1 MKILILGATGFIG
14 SAVAQKLAS
23 QGHDITG
30 LGRSLASARRRYPH
44 VHWIEGDLRSFK
56 EPADWLGLT
65 DGIDAVVNCAGVL
78 QDTPRDDV
86 AAVQDR
92 AMQALYQAAAEKSGL
107 RFVQISAARSLAG
120 SNTQFLDTKLKAD
133 AALAQSGL
141 DHVIIRPALVL
152 GRNAHGG
159 SALLRALAAMPFA
172 LPLAYSDSLVET
184 VSLDRLAGAVAMA
197 IAGEIPNAA
206 DIELIDSRCT
216 LRALAAAHRNWLGLP
231 PAPVIALPSAIAA
244 AGSKLADAAGRL
256 GWRSPLRSTAMI
268 IAKSGITA
276 SGSGALQGN
285 SLPPDMSN
293 NPSAVQDLWFAR
305 LYALKPLIF
314 LTLSLFW
321 IISGI
326 VPLADPV
333 GAAAGF
339 GAVFTP
345 GVAVAIALATSIAD
359 IMLGVAVLWRSY
371 ARKAMIGMLGL
382 SLAYLIGGT
391 IIEPSLWL
399 DPLGPLV
406 KVLPSLVLTLAGLA
420 ILEER

>member
-1 MKILILGATGFIG
+1 MNILILGATGFIG
-14 SAVAQKLAS
+14 SAVAQKLVS

-30 LGRSLASARRRYPH
+30 LGRSLASARRRFPQ
-44 VHWIEGDLRSFK
+44 VRWIDCDLRNFR

-65 DGIDAVVNCAGVL
+65 DGIDAVVNCAGAL

-92 AMQALYQAAAEKSGL
+92 AMQALYQSAAGRSGL
-107 RFVQISAARSLAG
+107 RIVQISAARILAG
-120 SNTQFLDTKLKAD
+120 SNTQFMDTKLKAD
-133 AALAQSGL
+133 TALALSGL
-141 DHVIIRPALVL
+141 DHVIIRPALVI

-172 LPLAYSDSLVET
+172 LPLAYPDSLVET
-184 VSLDRLAGAVAMA
+184 VSLDRLTGAVAQA

-206 DIELIDSRCT
+206 DIDLIDSRCT
-216 LRALAAAHRNWLGLP
+216 LRALAAANRNWLGLP
-231 PAPVIALPSAIAA
+231 PAPVIAIPGAVAA
-244 AGSKLADAAGRL
+244 ASSKLADAAGRL
-256 GWRSPLRSTAMI
+256 GWRSPLRSTAMV
-268 IAKSGITA
+268 IAKSGIA
-276 SGSGALQGN
+276 AGGSAALQGN
-285 SLPPDMSN
+285 PLPPDMSN

-321 IISGI
+321 IISGM
-326 VPLADPV
+326 VPLADPG
-333 GAAAGF
+333 GAAARF

-345 GVAVAIALATSIAD
+345 SVTVAIALVTSIAD
-359 IMLGVAVLWRSY
+359 IMLGVAVLWRRY
-371 ARKAMIGMLGL
+371 ARTAMSGMLGL
-382 SLAYLIGGT
+382 SLVYLIGGT

-406 KVLPSLVLTLAGLA
+406 KVLPSILLTLTGLA